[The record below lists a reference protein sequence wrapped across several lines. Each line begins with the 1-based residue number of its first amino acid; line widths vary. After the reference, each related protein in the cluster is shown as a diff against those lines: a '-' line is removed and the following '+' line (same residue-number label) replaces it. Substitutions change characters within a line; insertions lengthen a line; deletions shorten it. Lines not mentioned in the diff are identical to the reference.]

1 MRQGKLAIGR
11 KAGWAWLVAAALFL
25 AGCYVRNLPLVDQP
39 LPLVEAEI
47 PTARVIVDAEGS
59 FFPERWRPSR
69 LGPFEVWHAGTL
81 LGEAE
86 RRPELRAL
94 LASERTRQLA
104 ALRAF
109 LAGKKRVFVFIHG
122 FDNNQR
128 DTELPYGML
137 AQRIAFEP
145 GDALILFH
153 WDGFD
158 GRMIGAPI
166 HFWQAASTS
175 SQMAGTRGL
184 RPVLDLVGPDQQ
196 AILISH
202 SRGGTV
208 VLSALS
214 NPRYS
219 RGFVARTRRLP
230 YAASARLLDPPPLR
244 PGARNIHAVML
255 GAAMGRI
262 DFVVADCPPGTS
274 LGGPASR
281 RRCDEVRAFPRLAS
295 IDYTLNPCDEVLN
308 KYVGLSRTFNPTDFG
323 LIASV
328 GEALAPELA
337 AQGIVLRQHRVVPH
351 GHIFPLYAA
360 DATFTEIMAALG
372 VTARPWPTPP
382 PTRTCRRARANA
394 AG

>member
-1 MRQGKLAIGR
+1 MGR
-11 KAGWAWLVAAALFL
+11 RIMGAWMAAAALLL
-25 AGCYVRNLPLVDQP
+25 AGCYVRNLPLPNQP
-39 LPLVEAEI
+39 LPLVEAGI

-69 LGPFEVWHAGTL
+69 LGPFDVWNAGTL
-81 LGEAE
+81 LAEAE
-86 RRPELRAL
+86 RRPGLGAL
-94 LASERTRQLA
+94 LQSERARQLA
-104 ALRAF
+104 ALRRF
-109 LAGKKRVFVFIHG
+109 LAGRKRVFIFIHG

-158 GRMIGAPI
+158 GRMIGAPA
-166 HFWQAASTS
+166 HFWQAASTN

-184 RPVLDLVGPDQQ
+184 RPILDQIGPGQQ

-208 VLSALS
+208 ILSALS
-214 NPRYS
+214 DPRYS
-219 RGFVARTRRLP
+219 RGFVTRIRRLP
-230 YAASARLLDPPPLR
+230 YAGSAHLLDPPPLR
-244 PGARNIHAVML
+244 PGARTIHAVML
-255 GAAMGRI
+255 GPAMGRI
-262 DFVVADCPPGTS
+262 DFVVADCPPGT
-274 LGGPASR
+274 GRAGRDGR
-281 RRCDEVRAFPRLAS
+281 RRCDQVRTFPRLAS

-308 KYVGLSRTFNPTDFG
+308 KYIGLSRTFNPTDFG
-323 LIASV
+323 LSPAL
-328 GEALAPELA
+328 GRQLAPELA
-337 AQGIVLRQHRVVPH
+337 AQGIALRVHRVVPH

-360 DATFTEIMAALG
+360 DPILIEMMAALG
-372 VTARPWPTPP
+372 VAARLWPTPP
-382 PTRTCRRARANA
+382 PARTCRRARNA

>member
-1 MRQGKLAIGR
+1 MKRIG
-11 KAGWAWLVAAALFL
+11 AWAWLAAASLLL
-25 AGCYVRNLPLVDQP
+25 AGCYVRNLPLADQP

-59 FFPERWRPSR
+59 FFPERWRPTR

-81 LGEAE
+81 LAEAE
-86 RRPELRAL
+86 RRPALRAL
-94 LASERTRQLA
+94 LVSERGRQLA
-104 ALRAF
+104 MLRTF

-122 FDNNQR
+122 FDNNQH
-128 DTELPYGML
+128 DTERPYGML
-137 AQRIAFEP
+137 RERIAFEP

-166 HFWQAASTS
+166 HFWQAASTN

-184 RPVLDLVGPDQQ
+184 RPVLDLIGPDQQ

-208 VLSALS
+208 TLSALS
-214 NPRYS
+214 DPRYS
-219 RGFVARTRRLP
+219 RSFLARTRRLP
-230 YAASARLLDPPPLR
+230 YAASAHLLDPPPLR
-244 PGARNIHAVML
+244 PGARNIHAVMM
-255 GAAMGRI
+255 GPAMGRI

-274 LGGPASR
+274 RAGR

-323 LIASV
+323 LSPDL
-328 GEALAPELA
+328 GRRLAPELA
-337 AQGIVLRQHRVVPH
+337 AQGIALRPHRVVPH

-360 DATFTEIMAALG
+360 DPILIEMMAALG
-372 VTARPWPTPP
+372 VTARPSPTPP
-382 PTRTCRRARANA
+382 PPRTCHRVREA
-394 AG
+394 AAP

>member
-1 MRQGKLAIGR
+1 MRQGKVAIGR
-11 KAGWAWLVAAALFL
+11 RAGWSWLVAAALLL
-25 AGCYVRNLPLVDQP
+25 AGCYVRNLPLADQP

-69 LGPFEVWHAGTL
+69 LGPGEVWHAGTL
-81 LGEAE
+81 LAEAE
-86 RRPELRAL
+86 RRPGLRAL
-94 LASERTRQLA
+94 LASERRRQLA
-104 ALRAF
+104 MLRTF
-109 LAGKKRVFVFIHG
+109 LAGKRRVFIFIHG

-137 AQRIAFEP
+137 AARIAFEP

-166 HFWQAASTS
+166 HFWQAASTN

-184 RPVLDLVGPDQQ
+184 RPVLDLIGPDQQ

-208 VLSALS
+208 ALSALS
-214 NPRYS
+214 DPRYS

-230 YAASARLLDPPPLR
+230 YAASEHLLDPPPLR

-255 GAAMGRI
+255 GPAMGRI
-262 DFVVADCPPGTS
+262 DFVVADCPPGTERT
-274 LGGPASR
+274 GR
-281 RRCDEVRAFPRLAS
+281 RRCNEVRAFPRLAS
-295 IDYTLNPCDEVLN
+295 LDYTLNPCDEVLN

-323 LIASV
+323 LIADV
-328 GEALAPELA
+328 GRRLAPDLT
-337 AQGIVLRQHRVVPH
+337 AQGIALRAHRVVPH

-360 DATFTEIMAALG
+360 DPILIEMMAALG
-372 VTARPWPTPP
+372 VAARPSPTPP
-382 PTRTCRRARANA
+382 PTRTCHRAR
-394 AG
+394 GDG

>member
-1 MRQGKLAIGR
+1 MRC
-11 KAGWAWLVAAALFL
+11 KAGWTWLVGASLLL
-25 AGCYVRNLPLVDQP
+25 AGCYVRNLPPADQA

-69 LGPFEVWHAGTL
+69 LGPFEVWNAGTL

-86 RRPELRAL
+86 RRPELRGL
-94 LASERTRQLA
+94 LASERRRQLA

-166 HFWQAASTS
+166 HFWQAASTN

-184 RPVLDLVGPDQQ
+184 RPVLDLIGPDQQ

-219 RGFVARTRRLP
+219 PGFVTRTRRLP
-230 YAASARLLDPPPLR
+230 YAASEHLLDPPPLL

-262 DFVVADCPPGTS
+262 DFVVADCPPGTERI
-274 LGGPASR
+274 GR
-281 RRCDEVRAFPRLAS
+281 RRCNEVRAFSRLAS
-295 IDYTLNPCDEVLN
+295 IDYTVNPCDEVLN

-323 LIASV
+323 LSADV
-328 GEALAPELA
+328 GRRLAPELA
-337 AQGIVLRQHRVVPH
+337 AQGIALRQHRVVPH

-360 DATFTEIMAALG
+360 DPILIEMMGALG
-372 VTARPWPTPP
+372 VAARPWPTPP
-382 PTRTCRRARANA
+382 PTKTCRRARADA
-394 AG
+394 PR

>member
-1 MRQGKLAIGR
+1 MRQGVLAIGR
-11 KAGWAWLVAAALFL
+11 GSAWAWLVAAGLFL
-25 AGCYVRNLPLVDQP
+25 AGCYVRNLPLAGQS

-69 LGPFEVWHAGTL
+69 LGPFDVWNAGTL

-86 RRPELRAL
+86 RRPALRAL
-94 LASERTRQLA
+94 LASERRRQLA

-137 AQRIAFEP
+137 AQRMAFEP

-158 GRMIGAPI
+158 GRMIGAPL
-166 HFWQAASTS
+166 HFWQAASTN

-184 RPVLDLVGPDQQ
+184 RPILDLVGPEQQ

-208 VLSALS
+208 ILSALS

-219 RGFVARTRRLP
+219 PGFVARTRRLP
-230 YAASARLLDPPPLR
+230 YAVSEHLLDPPPLR

-262 DFVVADCPPGTS
+262 DFVVADCPPGS
-274 LGGPASR
+274 ERIGR
-281 RRCDEVRAFPRLAS
+281 RRCNEVRAFPRLAS
-295 IDYTLNPCDEVLN
+295 IDYTVNPCDEVLN

-323 LIASV
+323 LLADV
-328 GEALAPELA
+328 GRRLAPELA
-337 AQGIVLRQHRVVPH
+337 AQGIALRAHRVVPH

-360 DATFTEIMAALG
+360 GPVLIEMMAALG
-372 VTARPWPTPP
+372 VAARLWPTPP
-382 PTRTCRRARANA
+382 PARTCRRARDAA
-394 AG
+394 AGQ